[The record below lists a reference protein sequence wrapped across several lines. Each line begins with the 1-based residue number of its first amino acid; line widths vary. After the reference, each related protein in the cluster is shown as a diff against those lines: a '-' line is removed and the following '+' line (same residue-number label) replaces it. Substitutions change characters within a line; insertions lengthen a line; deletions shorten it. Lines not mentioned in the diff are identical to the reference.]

1 MNIEEHSKRSRRAR
15 TYAVAL
21 AAGALAL
28 AGCSSGGGGSNPKDS
43 NEPKMESQDI
53 TLGTAADSTG
63 PAKDLPGA
71 KKGGTVTVLQ
81 RDAFEHLDP
90 GQIYVSDE
98 LIMQTLFNRTLTN
111 YQFDDKTGKAK
122 LVGDLATDTGKS
134 SDGGRTW
141 TYTLKDG
148 LKFEDG
154 SPITS
159 KDVRQAVERLY
170 APYQTNGPT
179 YLQQW
184 LSGEGQKYRKAL
196 PDGPYKGKHLPKSVL
211 DTPDDKTIVFHFDQ
225 PRAEVPFAVAMPNIG
240 AVPPGKDTKEKYDK
254 APLASGPYKIQNFK
268 PGKGIQFVK
277 NDQWDP
283 KTDSIRHQYVEKFD
297 VSFGHQWV
305 DSTRRLQANK
315 GADRNGMTW
324 TNAVDPSQISTVLK
338 DKEAMSRSLTETQPY
353 VDVVSINT
361 DRVKDKKV
369 REAIAWAF
377 PSGQYLQQFG
387 GPKAGEI
394 GGGLVG
400 PTLKGYDPSF
410 DPFQK
415 KKYPGGNAKKARELL
430 KEAGKEN
437 YELVYAYGNG
447 DTHQDASVV
456 VEQALERAGFK
467 VQKKEIDQSTYYT
480 QIGKVKNKFDLY
492 RSSWGADWPSASTVV
507 PPLYDGKN
515 VYDDS
520 ANYSHLNV
528 PSVNDEIGKVAKVSD
543 LSRATSEWIKLSEK
557 ILTDEI
563 PAVPTFYN
571 RLFTLWG
578 SGIGGVKFNSVYGA
592 VDPTAVF
599 IK

>member
-1 MNIEEHSKRSRRAR
+1 MTLNSRRRAR

-28 AGCSSGGGGSNPKDS
+28 SACSSGGGSGTDDS
-43 NEPKMESQDI
+43 REPKMNAQGI
-53 TLGTAADSTG
+53 ALGSAADSTG
-63 PAKDLPGA
+63 PAKELPGA
-71 KKGGTVTVLQ
+71 KKGGTVSVLQ

-98 LIMQTLFNRTLTN
+98 LIMQTLYNRTLTN
-111 YQFDDKTGKAK
+111 YRIDDKTGKVEV
-122 LVGDLATDTGKS
+122 VGDLATDTGKS

-159 KDVRQAVERLY
+159 KDVRHAVERLY

-211 DTPDDKTIVFHFDQ
+211 DTPDAKTIVFHFDQ

-254 APLASGPYKIQNFK
+254 APVASGPYKIKNFK

-283 KTDSIRHQYVEKFD
+283 KTDPIRHQYVNTFD

-305 DSTRRLQANK
+305 DSTRRLVADK
-315 GADRNGMTW
+315 GADKNGMTW
-324 TNAVDPSQISTVLK
+324 TNAVDPSQISAVLK
-338 DKEAMSRSLTETQPY
+338 NKDAMARSMTETQPF

-361 DRVKDKKV
+361 DRVKNKKV

-394 GGGLVG
+394 AGGLVG
-400 PTLKGYDPSF
+400 PTLKGYDPGF

-415 KKYPGGNAKKARELL
+415 KKYPGGNAKKAKELL
-430 KEAGKEN
+430 KEAGKEG

-456 VEQALERAGFK
+456 VQQALERAGFR
-467 VQKKEIDQSTYYT
+467 VQKKEIDQTTYYT
-480 QIGKVKNKFDLY
+480 QVGKVDNKYDLY
-492 RSSWGADWPSASTVV
+492 RSSWSADWPSASTVV
-507 PPLYDGKN
+507 PPSYGGEN
-515 VYDDS
+515 VYNGS

-528 PSVNDEIGKVAKVSD
+528 PAVNKEIDRIAKVSD
-543 LSRATSEWIKLSEK
+543 LNKATTEWIKLSEK
-557 ILTDEI
+557 VLTDQV

-578 SGIGGVKFNSVYGA
+578 SGIGGTKWNPIYGA